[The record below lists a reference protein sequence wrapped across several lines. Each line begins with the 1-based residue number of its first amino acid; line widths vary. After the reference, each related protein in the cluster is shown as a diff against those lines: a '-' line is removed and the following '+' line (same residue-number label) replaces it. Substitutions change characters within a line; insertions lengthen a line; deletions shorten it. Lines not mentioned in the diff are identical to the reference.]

1 MFLLQAVEQY
11 LGCID
16 MWPSSIIQRLFAE
29 TPSQAVI
36 EDLTAFFA
44 GNGVPQ
50 TLAYRLYRTCNPAAA
65 NELAR
70 QLFYTRFS
78 LWHTPDTVR
87 RHSMYYDIRMKKLV
101 CLTYV
106 LDFFDDDR
114 EIPIPE
120 PGLPTPKL
128 GVQNTDTPL
137 MINTALELVRQLQL

>member
-11 LGCID
+11 LDSID
-16 MWPSSIIQRLFAE
+16 KWPSSIIQRLFAE

-65 NELAR
+65 NELVR

-78 LWHTPDTVR
+78 LWHTSDTVR

-106 LDFFDDDR
+106 LDFLDDDR
-114 EIPIPE
+114 EILIPE
-120 PGLPTPKL
+120 PGFPTPKL
-128 GVQNTDTPL
+128 GV
-137 MINTALELVRQLQL
+137 

>member
-11 LGCID
+11 LGSTD

-29 TPSQAVI
+29 TSSQAVI